1 MATHHAS
8 PAEIVDL
15 ATWAQDLPEEHAKA
29 IVKTREMELA
39 RLVFRTGEEFKSHRV
54 SGPVVV
60 HCISGAIEF
69 TAMGATKT
77 LNSGQLLHLLPNE
90 LHSLRAIS
98 DAVVL
103 LTIVFV
109 NARD

>member
-15 ATWAQDLPEEHAKA
+15 ETWAQDLPEEHAKA
-29 IVKTREMELA
+29 IVKTRDMELA
-39 RLVFRTGEEFKSHRV
+39 RLVFRAGEEFKSHKV

-69 TAMGATKT
+69 TAMGSTKI
-77 LNSGQLLHLLPNE
+77 LSSGQLLYLLSNE
-90 LHSLRAIS
+90 LHSLRALS
-98 DAVVL
+98 DAIVL
-103 LTIVFV
+103 LTILFINT
-109 NARD
+109 NA

>member
-15 ATWAQDLPEEHAKA
+15 ETWAQDLPEEHAKA
-29 IVKTREMELA
+29 IVKTRDMELA
-39 RLVFRTGEEFKSHRV
+39 RLVFRAGEEFKSHKV

-69 TAMGATKT
+69 TAMGSTKI
-77 LNSGQLLHLLPNE
+77 LSSGQLLYLLPNE
-90 LHSLRAIS
+90 LHSLRALS
-98 DAVVL
+98 DAIVL
-103 LTIVFV
+103 LTILFINT
-109 NARD
+109 NA